1 MSRDQLEQ
9 HSSSSSSRP
18 VPSLSNQESESSMGL
33 PEDEASMDIP
43 VPLPSRPTS
52 FPRLNYITCI
62 LILLCLDYCCV
73 AVLLCRVYSLS
84 HQWPFFTLYAVWEG
98 NSEYSNLVSDQLW
111 LQWVFFSLHCSIMC
125 EHLICKASLS
135 ELNEWSCPCAC
146 VQIESWN

>member
-98 NSEYSNLVSDQLW
+98 NSECSNLVSDQLW
-111 LQWVFFSLHCSIMC
+111 LQWVFFPFIAVSCVNIWFVKLACLSLMSGHV
-125 EHLICKASLS
+125 HVHVCK
-135 ELNEWSCPCAC
+135 
-146 VQIESWN
+146 